1 MSKRLVDM
9 QNIQSLREVKYN
21 FDIRGLSLGRLPIS
35 SLATPSPSL
44 FFEQQMM
51 NFIKI

>member
-1 MSKRLVDM
+1 MSKRPLDM

-35 SLATPSPSL
+35 SLATPSSSF
-44 FFEQQMM
+44 FFER
-51 NFIKI
+51 